1 METLTVLALYG
12 LPAGGLALL
21 GAWLFRSVL
30 FTDVSLKD
38 NPPAASTS
46 AHRAEALDF
55 QLSVAE
61 DLGLD
66 PLSLN
71 QLKEQADNAHE
82 DVERD
87 RVSDAQRQPV
97 PAIIPWLTPVTAAH
111 SIKPSDKRDD
121 D

>member
-1 METLTVLALYG
+1 METLTILALYG
-12 LPAGGLALL
+12 LPVGGVAAL
-21 GAWLFRSVL
+21 GAWLLRSVL
-30 FTDVSLKD
+30 FTDVSLKN
-38 NPPAASTS
+38 NPPHASKS

-87 RVSDAQRQPV
+87 RVSDTQRQPV
-97 PAIIPWLTPVTAAH
+97 PVTIPWLTPVAAAH
-111 SIKPSDKRDD
+111 SIKPGDKQDD
-121 D
+121 